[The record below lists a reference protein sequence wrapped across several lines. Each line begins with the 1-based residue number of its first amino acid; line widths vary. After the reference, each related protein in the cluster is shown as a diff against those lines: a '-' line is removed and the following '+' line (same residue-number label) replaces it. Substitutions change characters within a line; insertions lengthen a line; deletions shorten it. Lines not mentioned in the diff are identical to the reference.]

1 MGLEGV
7 SSIRNM
13 QAAVQVQQAP
23 SVQPAVQPQVKA
35 VESVETPAVQ
45 PQARAVENT
54 EVAPAQA
61 QETVKDNGRQADT
74 AGKPTVN
81 VEKEPTANEKA
92 SNEQLKRAIEQLNRK
107 IGNSEAIFGVHED
120 THRVTIKIIDKDTKE
135 VLKELPP
142 EKTLDMIARVWEMAG
157 ILVDEKR

>member
-13 QAAVQVQQAP
+13 QVTATQPQTITQP
-23 SVQPAVQPQVKA
+23 VQPVQTVQTTAKA
-35 VESVETPAVQ
+35 VD
-45 PQARAVENT
+45 NT
-54 EVAPAQA
+54 EVATVKP
-61 QETVKDNGRQADT
+61 QETVVAKDNGKQPES
-74 AGKPTVN
+74 KVNSSVNPN
-81 VEKEPTANEKA
+81 VENEQTANDKV
-92 SNEQLKRAIEQLNRK
+92 SNDQLKKAVEELNKK
-107 IGNSEAIFGVHED
+107 IGNSEAVFGVHED
-120 THRVTIKIIDKDTKE
+120 TNRVTIKIIDKDTKK